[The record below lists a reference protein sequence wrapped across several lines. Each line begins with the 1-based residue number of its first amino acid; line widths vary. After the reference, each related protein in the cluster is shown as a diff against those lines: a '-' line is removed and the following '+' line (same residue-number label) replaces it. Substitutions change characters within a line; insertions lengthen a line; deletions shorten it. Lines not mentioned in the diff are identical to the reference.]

1 MWWKLVSSV
10 NAQEKQTV
18 IRQPPE
24 PGSVMLW
31 CYVRG
36 IESTTVINIEYK
48 NKAMQMCRR
57 ICAIFLN
64 RQHIES
70 CTL

>member
-36 IESTTVINIEYK
+36 IESTTVINIGK
-48 NKAMQMCRR
+48 K
-57 ICAIFLN
+57 
-64 RQHIES
+64 
-70 CTL
+70 